1 METGGN
7 MEKLSKNVNAVT
19 YIEINKLLDEL
30 VKKDGYLL
38 KMGDISIINLGI
50 REDTISGKRQVFQI
64 TRKVGYNEK

>member
-1 METGGN
+1 MKEISHN
-7 MEKLSKNVNAVT
+7 INAITV
-19 YIEINKLLDEL
+19 IEINKLLDEL
-30 VKKDGYLL
+30 VDKDGYLL